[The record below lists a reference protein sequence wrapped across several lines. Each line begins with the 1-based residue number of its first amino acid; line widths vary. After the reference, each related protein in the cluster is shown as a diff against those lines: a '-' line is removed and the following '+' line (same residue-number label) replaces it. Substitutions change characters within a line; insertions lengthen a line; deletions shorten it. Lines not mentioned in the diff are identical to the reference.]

1 MFSRQTHYSGTMK
14 PRVLILFDYDWDE
27 QGFKRLESEYD
38 FDRAGFDLFEF
49 PSNARLVNFNIERFV
64 DRLVRRHRAN
74 PYSAVIS
81 NHEQFG
87 ALAAALFAEKTGLA
101 GPSVVS
107 ILSAQ
112 HKLWMRTLLEQVCPQ
127 ANIRFRPLDCDIG
140 DRPPQTS
147 GWPLFVKP
155 IKAAYSVLARTCHS
169 QDDLEALTKFS
180 WHEKWVIRKL
190 VEPFDKLRRARLPE
204 APSAHRMLMEQA
216 IEGQQFNLDG
226 YFYQGRA
233 FLLGMVDELMY
244 PGTQAFLRFHYPSQL
259 SAQMQAKALAV
270 AQTFLNHVGFNQ
282 SFFNLEFFVEKDSGE
297 IKVIEF
303 NPRLGSQLADLYG
316 RVDGVDVYA
325 MQLALAQGKD
335 PANVPRR
342 ATEETCAASFVFRKF
357 DGAGSPPALSAT
369 AKETFKAR
377 FSDALLF
384 EFRKSEVG
392 LQREYK
398 WLGSHRYGVMHL
410 GAINEAQLKQRYL
423 QACQLLSWP
432 PGPQFDSLDT

>member
-1 MFSRQTHYSGTMK
+1 MFYQQPYYSGDMK

-27 QGFKRLESEYD
+27 QGFKRLESEYE

-64 DRLVRRHRAN
+64 DKLVRRHQAN
-74 PYSAVIS
+74 PYIAVVS

-87 ALAAALFAEKTGLA
+87 ALAAALFAEKTGLP
-101 GPSVVS
+101 GPSVISV
-107 ILSAQ
+107 LSAQ
-112 HKLWMRTLLEQVCPQ
+112 HKLWMRTVLEQVCPQ
-127 ANIRFRPLDCDIG
+127 ANIGFRPLNCDIG
-140 DRPPQTS
+140 DRPPQES

-169 QDDLEALTKFS
+169 QNDLEELTKFS
-180 WHEKWVIRKL
+180 WHEKWVIRML
-190 VEPFDKLRRARLPE
+190 VEPFDKLRKERLPE

-233 FLLGMVDELMY
+233 YLLGMVDELMY
-244 PGTQAFLRFHYPSQL
+244 PGTAAFLRFHYPSKL
-259 SAQMQAKALAV
+259 SAQMQEKALSV
-270 AQTFLNHVGFNQ
+270 AETFLQQVGFDH
-282 SFFNLEFFVEKDSGE
+282 SFFNLEFFVEEGSGE

-316 RVDGVDVYA
+316 RVDGIDVYA

-335 PANVPRR
+335 PTKVPKRKT
-342 ATEETCAASFVFRKF
+342 AETCAASFVFRKF
-357 DGAGSPPALSAT
+357 DGAGSPLALTQAIKD
-369 AKETFKAR
+369 AFKIQ
-377 FSDALLF
+377 FPDALLF
-384 EFRKSEVG
+384 EFRKSDVG

-398 WLGSHRYGVMHL
+398 WLGSHRYGVLHL
-410 GAINEAQLKQRYL
+410 SASDEARLRQKYL
-423 QACQLLSWP
+423 QACQLLGWA
-432 PGPQFDSLDT
+432 PGPQFD